1 MPYRIGHWN
10 NYGGSCVTNY
20 SIWFPGGGG
29 DFNDTYRNQVTY
41 AYMSLFGRY
50 GEQAGVEGYVGTW
63 VYGTGQQVYGTITNM
78 VKRGGISSGEYGQ
91 VQSRGRHTGMASG
104 TCPPPIIRGCTNPNA
119 VNYNPSAQQDDGT
132 CYFNPPY
139 VNISVSP
146 TSFINP
152 GSATLYWS
160 TSNTYSRSIS
170 GIGGVSTS
178 GSMTVSPTSTTTYT
192 LVGYGY
198 GGTRS
203 NSAVVYVYQ
212 PPQVTLTLDNS
223 TIVIG
228 ETTRLRWTTTG
239 DASTMTITPG
249 IGSTNL
255 VSNQIISPTITT
267 TYTATASG
275 LGGTDS
281 QQITI
286 TVIQPPEVDLAGPLS
301 VNYGDDI
308 ILSHEQVRATT
319 TYELRIKEYDLDS
332 SETDRVVD
340 LGFVASGTYTDTVVY
355 HDRGPSSIRY
365 ELYGE
370 GAGGLQSIKVVTVPI
385 NIDQRPDAVDIP
397 SSEDKLRDEQP
408 VITPDAIVTSEQIVV
423 EDVDLPVEIKSNYPI
438 QVEVDGGTF
447 IEVREI

>member
-1 MPYRIGHWN
+1 
-10 NYGGSCVTNY
+10 
-20 SIWFPGGGG
+20 
-29 DFNDTYRNQVTY
+29 
-41 AYMSLFGRY
+41 
-50 GEQAGVEGYVGTW
+50 
-63 VYGTGQQVYGTITNM
+63 
-78 VKRGGISSGEYGQ
+78 
-91 VQSRGRHTGMASG
+91 MASG

-119 VNYNPSAQQDDGT
+119 VNYNPRAQQDDGT

-160 TSNTYSRSIS
+160 TSNTYSRSITS
-170 GIGGVSTS
+170 IGSVSTS
-178 GSMTVSPTSTTTYT
+178 GSITVSPTSTTTYT
-192 LVGYGY
+192 LTGYGY
-198 GGTRS
+198 GGNRS
-203 NSAVVYVYQ
+203 NSVVLYVYQ

-319 TYELRIKEYDLDS
+319 TYELRIKEYDLDL

-340 LGFVASGTYTDTVVY
+340 LGFAASGTYTDTVAY

-385 NIDQRPDAVDIP
+385 NIDRIPDAIDIP
-397 SSEDKLRDEQP
+397 SSEDKLRDELP

-423 EDVDLPVEIKSNYPI
+423 EDVDIPVEIKSNYPI

-447 IEVREI
+447 QDVREM

>member
-1 MPYRIGHWN
+1 MPYRVGHWN

-20 SIWFPGGGG
+20 YIWFPGGGG
-29 DFNDTYRNQVTY
+29 DFNDPYRNQITA

-50 GEQAGVEGYVGTW
+50 GERGGVEWHLRYWRYEGGSRDFSSITSMVRYSGYG
-63 VYGTGQQVYGTITNM
+63 
-78 VKRGGISSGEYGQ
+78 SGEYSA
-91 VQSRGRHTGMASG
+91 VRSRGRHTGMASG
-104 TCPPPIIRGCTNPNA
+104 SCPPPIIRGCTNPNA
-119 VNYNPSAQQDDGT
+119 VNYNPRAQQDDGT

-152 GSATLYWS
+152 GSTTLYWS

-332 SETDRVVD
+332 NETDRVVD

-423 EDVDLPVEIKSNYPI
+423 EDIDIPVEIKSNYPI